1 MNKKLIFFDID
12 GTLLD
17 HEKQLPVSTE
27 QAIAKL
33 KEEGHYVAIATGRAP
48 FMYTKLREKLRVS
61 TYISFNGQYVVLEDK
76 TIFTNP
82 LDKKELVRLT
92 EQAVIHDHPV
102 VFMDHNDMKANIP
115 YHSSRIE
122 SSIGSLKFDHP
133 AYDPAYLENKEIYQS
148 LLFCTEEEQSPYED
162 EFSRFDFIRWH
173 EFSTDVLPVG
183 GSKAIGIQ
191 AVMNE
196 LAMKKED
203 VYVFGD
209 GPNDLE
215 MLQFTANSVAMGN
228 ALPEIKKVAG
238 FVTKDVD
245 DDGIVHGLKHMG
257 LL

>member
-33 KEEGHYVAIATGRAP
+33 KEAGHYVAIATGRAP
-48 FMYTKLREKLRVS
+48 FMFPKLREKLGIS
-61 TYISFNGQYVVLEDK
+61 TYISFNGQYVVLDNK
-76 TIFTNP
+76 PIFTNP

-102 VFMDHNDMKANIP
+102 VFMDQNDMKANIP
-115 YHSSRIE
+115 YHSRIE

-133 AYDPAYLENKEIYQS
+133 AYDPAYLENREIYQS
-148 LLFCTEEEQSPYED
+148 LLFCIAEEQSPYEQ
-162 EFSRFDFIRWH
+162 EFTKFDFIRWH
-173 EFSTDVLPVG
+173 EFSTDVLPTG
-183 GSKAIGIQ
+183 GSKANGIE
-191 AVMNE
+191 AVVNK

-215 MLQFTANSVAMGN
+215 MLQYTPNSVAMGN
-228 ALPEIKKVAG
+228 ALPEVKEVAS
-238 FVTKDVD
+238 FVTKDVG
-245 DDGIVHGLKHMG
+245 DDGILHGLKYMG